1 MVPLKNLLVL
11 FAALFLL
18 GGGLTFPLYRFDW
31 RKFSRSVVFI
41 KILFWIPIF
50 IIFLG
55 LLYAGGWERSAFLAT
70 ILLICLWEISR
81 FAGKIPALWFYW
93 IMFAA
98 ALSHLFLLG
107 HYYPGRFINILI
119 TLCVATVL
127 ADVAAYFCGNYL
139 GRHKLPEL
147 LNPKKSWEG
156 VAGELL
162 GAGLGVLLTN
172 VFVQPVVN
180 KWIFLPIGLGAIAG
194 DLANSFFKRMAG
206 VKDWSGAIPG
216 HGGFTDRL
224 SSLAGSTFLIYWFL
238 KVFS

>member
-1 MVPLKNLLVL
+1 MVPLKNLLIL
-11 FAALFLL
+11 FATLFLL
-18 GGGLTFPLYRFDW
+18 GGTLTLPLYGFGW
-31 RKFSRSVVFI
+31 RKFSRSSVFI

-55 LLYAGGWERSAFLAT
+55 LLYAGGWEKTAFLAT
-70 ILLICLWEISR
+70 ILLISLWEISR
-81 FAGKIPALWFYW
+81 FAVKIPVLWFYW
-93 IMFAA
+93 IMFAT

-119 TLCVATVL
+119 ALCLATVL

-139 GRHKLPEL
+139 GRHKLPEF

-156 VAGELL
+156 VAGEVV

-172 VFVQPVVN
+172 VFVQPVFNNYV
-180 KWIFLPIGLGAIAG
+180 FLPIGLGAILG
-194 DLANSFFKRMAG
+194 DLANSYFKRITD
-206 VKDWSGAIPG
+206 VKDWSEAIPG

-224 SSLAGSTFLIYWFL
+224 SSLAGSSLLVYWFL
-238 KVFS
+238 KFFT